1 MGASIPWARVPDA
14 GAMQNFIHRKN
25 LEHYRKL
32 LTQEGDDARH
42 RTILK
47 LLADEEAKDEM
58 PGRAVKDEEP
68 ES

>member
-1 MGASIPWARVPDA
+1 
-14 GAMQNFIHRKN
+14 MQTFIHQKN

-58 PGRAVKDEEP
+58 PGRAAKDEEP